1 MIKRFLIGLAIVFLM
16 GFPLGCDQPAE
27 GPGEGGGY
35 EYEQQ
40 EQGQERQQ
48 QEEPGGF

>member
-27 GPGEGGGY
+27 GPG
-35 EYEQQ
+35 YEQQ